1 MKIVKKVFI
10 FILIMFVF
18 SINKAFA
25 VTGIVNTDAVRLRE
39 KPSTDSNIITNIYQ
53 NEEMEILETEGD
65 WIKVKYGEN
74 TGYVKK
80 EYIKEKQ
87 NTANTNEANTTNKNE
102 IDENTANENT
112 ISENK
117 TNENSV
123 NENTV
128 NENLENNNSE
138 NQNNLVYVIS
148 SETYARFLP
157 NIASNRF
164 LKLEKDKE
172 VTKILEMNNWVKI
185 NVDNS
190 EGWIP
195 SIKLTA
201 KSVENEA
208 KANQEETNTN
218 TNQNN
223 TQKEQEP
230 ETPERESDVGKTG
243 KINVETAIVREKA
256 DKSSEEINSLD
267 YDDVV
272 NIIGEDGDWYQ
283 ITSGDVK
290 GYVNKRL
297 ITINVSSRGS
307 TTERMDVDNT
317 TVAEDKNNILNQALS
332 NVDNESKGEEIAEYA
347 KQYLG
352 LPYVSGGKNPSTGF
366 DCSGFTQYVYKNFGY
381 SLEST
386 ASGQNSLGTDI
397 TMENLEPG
405 DLILFYNEEKTKIG
419 HTGIYL
425 GDGNFVHSANSNRG
439 VVTDNLNT
447 STYYNTRF
455 VNAKRLTD

>member
-148 SETYARFLP
+148 SETYARFL
-157 NIASNRF
+157 
-164 LKLEKDKE
+164 
-172 VTKILEMNNWVKI
+172 
-185 NVDNS
+185 
-190 EGWIP
+190 
-195 SIKLTA
+195 
-201 KSVENEA
+201 
-208 KANQEETNTN
+208 
-218 TNQNN
+218 
-223 TQKEQEP
+223 QK
-230 ETPERESDVGKTG
+230 
-243 KINVETAIVREKA
+243 
-256 DKSSEEINSLD
+256 
-267 YDDVV
+267 
-272 NIIGEDGDWYQ
+272 
-283 ITSGDVK
+283 
-290 GYVNKRL
+290 
-297 ITINVSSRGS
+297 
-307 TTERMDVDNT
+307 
-317 TVAEDKNNILNQALS
+317 
-332 NVDNESKGEEIAEYA
+332 
-347 KQYLG
+347 
-352 LPYVSGGKNPSTGF
+352 F
-366 DCSGFTQYVYKNFGY
+366 
-381 SLEST
+381 
-386 ASGQNSLGTDI
+386 
-397 TMENLEPG
+397 
-405 DLILFYNEEKTKIG
+405 
-419 HTGIYL
+419 
-425 GDGNFVHSANSNRG
+425 
-439 VVTDNLNT
+439 
-447 STYYNTRF
+447 
-455 VNAKRLTD
+455 